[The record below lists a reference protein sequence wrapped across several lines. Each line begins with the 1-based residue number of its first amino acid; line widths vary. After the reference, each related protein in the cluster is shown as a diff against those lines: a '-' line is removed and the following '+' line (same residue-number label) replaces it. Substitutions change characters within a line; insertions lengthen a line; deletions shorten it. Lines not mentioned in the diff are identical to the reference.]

1 MSEEEKLSYQEL
13 EKKARG
19 RLTKIRQLERALG
32 RSKMME
38 ELILS
43 LKGEHPKIDEFISE
57 NFREA
62 WSQKNHKT
70 IQVWKKS

>member
-1 MSEEEKLSYQEL
+1 
-13 EKKARG
+13 
-19 RLTKIRQLERALG
+19 
-32 RSKMME
+32 MME

>member
-1 MSEEEKLSYQEL
+1 
-13 EKKARG
+13 
-19 RLTKIRQLERALG
+19 LTKIRQLERALG

-43 LKGEHPKIDEFISE
+43 LKGEHPKIDEFISK